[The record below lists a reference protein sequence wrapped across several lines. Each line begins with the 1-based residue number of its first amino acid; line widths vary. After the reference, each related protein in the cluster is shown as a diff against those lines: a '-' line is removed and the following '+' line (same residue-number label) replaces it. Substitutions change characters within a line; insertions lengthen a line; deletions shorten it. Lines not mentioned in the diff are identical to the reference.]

1 LKIESRNPAIP
12 WKYSASKK
20 EIYCPMEQWMATDV
34 KHNPAQDT
42 IDRLGS
48 VFCRAIADTPGFF
61 PSVRQRCLLKGI
73 IHVVN
78 VL

>member
-1 LKIESRNPAIP
+1 
-12 WKYSASKK
+12 
-20 EIYCPMEQWMATDV
+20 MATDV

-61 PSVRQRCLLKGI
+61 PSVRQRCRDAR
-73 IHVVN
+73 
-78 VL
+78 